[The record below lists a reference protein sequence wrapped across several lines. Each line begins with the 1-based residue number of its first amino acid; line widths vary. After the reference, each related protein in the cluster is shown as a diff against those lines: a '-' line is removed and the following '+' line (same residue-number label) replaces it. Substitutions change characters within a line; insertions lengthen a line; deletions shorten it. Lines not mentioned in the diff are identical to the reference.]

1 MLTTLKHV
9 KLFQVGKF
17 PCHSCHKQGLLIA
30 KICHVRSITVHERV
44 KKQNHVKKDQT
55 LIFFREIAKIAS
67 FGLMFNAQ
75 TRCYL
80 VSGCISILP

>member
-30 KICHVRSITVHERV
+30 KICHVSITVHERV
-44 KKQNHVKKDQT
+44 KKQITKRNVNF
-55 LIFFREIAKIAS
+55 FFREITS
-67 FGLMFNAQ
+67 FGYL
-75 TRCYL
+75 CYVML
-80 VSGCISILP
+80 YNVHDVT